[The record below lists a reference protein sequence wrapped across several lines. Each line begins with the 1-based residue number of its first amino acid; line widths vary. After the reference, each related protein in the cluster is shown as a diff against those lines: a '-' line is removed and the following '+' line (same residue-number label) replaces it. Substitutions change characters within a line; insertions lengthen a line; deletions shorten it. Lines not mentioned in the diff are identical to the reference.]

1 VKVGNDGLRFVRWIA
16 IPAWL
21 LAAPLSPA
29 FCEQPDDARARL
41 MASQLS
47 AVANAPGLAARLHEL
62 DGIQAEAQAVR
73 SPGTP
78 YVEWQSEGF
87 GSGFDRSLNAQD
99 TLRFGSPFNFPG
111 QSKAGRRLQEITREW
126 IDAGRDAARVELAA
140 EAGQRWLDL
149 ATALERSAVI
159 RDRLARLDRALALQ
173 EAKYQLGEVAGT
185 DVTQLNLEHV
195 RESSHLE
202 DLGGEV
208 AVSRARLR
216 ELCGAGCR
224 EPLVGDLGQMVTAT
238 ITPLRDSASDD
249 AVESGPVFR
258 SAHGEAEALQV
269 RSELVSATA
278 FGRPLIEAEWERLP
292 PIEGLPEVNA
302 WGFRLSVPLPLG
314 GAGRHLKAAAKADGA
329 AASARA
335 EGVRRH
341 VEQRR
346 ESLLAVAE
354 GAESRLIA
362 LRSAFEGLDDV
373 EHSLSEQFRL
383 GAIRYL
389 VFIDGL
395 SRLDEVR
402 LEVISARSQL
412 LRSRLELAALLGD
425 PSVFPV
431 GVAVEE
437 ENPS

>member
-1 VKVGNDGLRFVRWIA
+1 MT
-16 IPAWL
+16 PA
-21 LAAPLSPA
+21 SG
-29 FCEQPDDARARL
+29 EQPDNALRRL
-41 MASQLS
+41 VASQLS

-62 DGIQAEAQAVR
+62 DGKQAEAKAFR

-87 GSGFDRSLNAQD
+87 SSGFDRNLNAQD

-111 QSKAGRRLQEITREW
+111 QSKAGRRLQETTLEW
-126 IDAGRDAARVELAA
+126 IDAGREAARVELAA

-149 ATALERSAVI
+149 AAALERSAVI
-159 RDRLARLDRALALQ
+159 RDRVARLDRALTLQ

-185 DVTQLNLEHV
+185 DVAQLDLEHV

-202 DLGGEV
+202 DLDGEV
-208 AVSRARLR
+208 EVFRARLR
-216 ELCGAGCR
+216 ELCGGGCR
-224 EPLVGDLGQMVTAT
+224 EPEEGDLRLVVSATLTPDRVTANV
-238 ITPLRDSASDD
+238 A
-249 AVESGPVFR
+249 AVESGPVYR
-258 SAHGEAEALQV
+258 SAYGEAEALRV

-278 FGRPLIEAEWERLP
+278 FGRPLIEAEWERVP
-292 PIEGLPEVNA
+292 AFEGLPEYDA
-302 WGFRLSVPLPLG
+302 WGVRLSVPLPIG
-314 GAGRHLKAAAKADGA
+314 GAGRHLRTAAKADGA

-335 EGVRRH
+335 EGVQRFL
-341 VEQRR
+341 EQRTA
-346 ESLLAVAE
+346 SLLAVAD
-354 GAESRLIA
+354 GAENRLTA
-362 LRSAFEGLDDV
+362 LRSAIDDLDEV

-389 VFIDGL
+389 AFIDGL

-431 GVAVEE
+431 GAAVGE